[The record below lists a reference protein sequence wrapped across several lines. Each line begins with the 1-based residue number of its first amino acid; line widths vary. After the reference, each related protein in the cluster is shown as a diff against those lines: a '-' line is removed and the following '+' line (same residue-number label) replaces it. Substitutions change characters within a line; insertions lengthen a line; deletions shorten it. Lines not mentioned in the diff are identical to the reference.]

1 MSPPEH
7 LGHFAEVTDVKDNG
21 DADSSDKANKAT
33 VLIATVQE
41 DEPIVTR
48 KELWSYYRASSL
60 AWSFLD

>member
-1 MSPPEH
+1 MSPPKH
-7 LGHFAEVTDVKDNG
+7 PVHFADATDVNDNA